1 MYSETRLKMR
11 VPIKCPL
18 CNREVTVNEMTVV
31 RDKYTEVLGKWGSK
45 IDKILEIIQGI
56 LNDQDA
62 DPASKKILIYSQWED
77 SLTVLGH
84 VLT

>member
-1 MYSETRLKMR
+1 MKQ
-11 VPIKCPL
+11 
-18 CNREVTVNEMTVV
+18 
-31 RDKYTEVLGKWGSK
+31 GKWGSK

-56 LNDQDA
+56 LNDEDA
-62 DPASKKILIYSQWED
+62 DPASKKILVYSQWED